1 MLLLEHWSDMTFTL
15 NDVVYFC
22 SIVATYAILRYRVLA
37 LESRTNE
44 IISKQDDFRKKI
56 YEKLEANNKFM
67 FEIKLSIEKL
77 RSELLSKIK

>member
-15 NDVVYFC
+15 NDVVYIC
-22 SIVATYAILRYRVLA
+22 SIVATYDILRYSVLA

-56 YEKLEANNKFM
+56 YEKLKANHNVSLV
-67 FEIKLSIEKL
+67 IKLSIYKIS
-77 RSELLSKIK
+77 RELLSK